1 MIGYVMVGTNDL
13 DRATIFYDAILSTI
27 GLVQV
32 ERAKTYTA
40 YAPKDAMESIEVYVT
55 IPFDQNPAT
64 AGNGTM
70 VALAAPTIQALEE
83 FHEVGLERGGTDE
96 GAPGPREEGSNT
108 CYAYIRDFD
117 GNKICA
123 FY

>member
-1 MIGYVMVGTNDL
+1 MQD
-13 DRATIFYDAILSTI
+13 
-27 GLVQV
+27 

-40 YAPKDAMESIEVYVT
+40 YAPKDAVESIKLYVKM
-55 IPFDQNPAT
+55 PFDQKPAT
-64 AGNGTM
+64 ARNRTM

-83 FHEVGLERGGTDE
+83 FHEVGLESGGTDE